1 VSGVGCRVSGV
12 RLNVGASDKE
22 FWRKFMLTWQ
32 GSRIFSMKRFFGN
45 KNFTVGFILT
55 SIVLIAALISAFWTP
70 YDSNRMNVRA
80 RLQSPSLSHPL
91 GTDHYGRDTLS
102 RVMVGAVNSIIVG
115 LVTVAIGL
123 SVGVILG
130 LASAYYGRW
139 VDESIMRFSDLLFG
153 FPAVLSAILITSILG
168 PSMVNA
174 MLAIGIFSIPIF
186 ARLTRAVSISFWE
199 REFIAAA
206 RASGVSEWAITWRHV
221 LPNILSPLL
230 IQGTIQFAVAILAE
244 AGLSYLGL
252 GTQPPH
258 ASWGRMLNEA
268 QTYMGL
274 SPWIAIF
281 PGLAIAWA
289 VLGLNLLGDGLRDTL
304 DPKMVRA
311 R

>member
-1 VSGVGCRVSGV
+1 MR
-12 RLNVGASDKE
+12 
-22 FWRKFMLTWQ
+22 
-32 GSRIFSMKRFFGN
+32 RFFAN

-55 SIVLIAALISAFWTP
+55 AVVVLTALLSLIWTP
-70 YDSNRMNVRA
+70 YDGNKMNPRV
-80 RLQSPSLSHPL
+80 RLQGPSLSHPL
-91 GTDHYGRDTLS
+91 GTDQYGRDTLS
-102 RVMVGAVNSIIVG
+102 RVMVGAGNSIIVG
-115 LVTVAIGL
+115 LVTVVIGL
-123 SVGVILG
+123 VVGVLLG

-153 FPAVLSAILITSILG
+153 FPAVLTAILITSILG
-168 PSMVNA
+168 PSMINA
-174 MLAIGIFSIPIF
+174 MLAIGIFYIPIF
-186 ARLTRAVSISFWE
+186 ARLTRAVTMTIWQ
-199 REFIAAA
+199 REFIAAS
-206 RASGVSEWAITWRHV
+206 RACGISDWAITWRHV

-268 QTYMGL
+268 QTFMNL
-274 SPWIAIF
+274 SPWMAIF

-304 DPKMVRA
+304 DPKMA
-311 R
+311 RIR

>member
-1 VSGVGCRVSGV
+1 
-12 RLNVGASDKE
+12 
-22 FWRKFMLTWQ
+22 MLTA
-32 GSRIFSMKRFFGN
+32 
-45 KNFTVGFILT
+45 VV
-55 SIVLIAALISAFWTP
+55 IVVALISLIWTP
-70 YDSNRMNVRA
+70 YDGNRMNARA

-123 SVGVILG
+123 TAGVLLG
-130 LASAYYGRW
+130 LAAAYYGRW

-168 PSMVNA
+168 PSMINA
-174 MLAIGIFSIPIF
+174 MLAIGIFYIPIF
-186 ARLTRAVSISFWE
+186 ARLTRAVSLSIWE
-199 REFIAAA
+199 REYIAAA
-206 RASGVSEWAITWRHV
+206 RACGLGELAIVWHHV
-221 LPNILSPLL
+221 LPNILSPLM

-268 QTYMGL
+268 QTYMNI

-281 PGLAIAWA
+281 PGLAIAWS
-289 VLGLNLLGDGLRDTL
+289 VLGFNLLGDGLRDTL
-304 DPKMVRA
+304 DPKMVRV